1 MFHKPLVAFVFLMG
15 VIGILAVA
23 YREARPVNA
32 SGSLASSQTPTSTC
46 GTSTTP
52 CKYVPLPEPKQ
63 IKFDQAAVAKI
74 DLKGFPIVPTI
85 TSNVNAIYAEGLR
98 RGNNPRIFSKIGDC
112 ITASPDFLEPIYKND
127 YALDSYAS
135 LQKVID
141 YFGRVPAR
149 GNGAEFDSFGNP
161 GLAAI
166 SGFNAAG
173 VLDPTWSD
181 PQWCKA
187 DESPLSCEYR
197 VSKPAFALIMF
208 GTNDLKSIKPD
219 EYDFYLRRV
228 IVQTVNS
235 GVIPI
240 LSTFPTQPGLTDK
253 SVLYNQITAKIA
265 VDYDL
270 PLINL
275 WLALEPLPN
284 KGIDPQ
290 NPTHMTK
297 PQNGHSASFSEAD
310 LQSGYNVRNLVT
322 LQTLEAIL
330 KVVDLDGLK

>member
-1 MFHKPLVAFVFLMG
+1 MFHKPLGAFVFLMG

-23 YREARPVNA
+23 QSASRSVNA
-32 SGSLASSQTPTSTC
+32 AGLLASSQTPTPTC
-46 GTSTTP
+46 GPSTTP
-52 CKYVPLPEPKQ
+52 CKYIPLPEPKQ

-85 TSNVNAIYAEGLR
+85 TSNVSAIYAEALR
-98 RGNNPRIFSKIGDC
+98 RGNNPRVFSKIGDC
-112 ITASPDFLEPIYKND
+112 ITATPNFLESFYRKD
-127 YALDSYAS
+127 YALDRYVS

-141 YFGRVPAR
+141 YFSRVPAR
-149 GNGAEFDSFGNP
+149 GNAAEFDSFGNP

-173 VLDPTWSD
+173 VLDPIWSD
-181 PQWCKA
+181 PKWCKA

-235 GVIPI
+235 GVVPI
-240 LSTFPTQPGLTDK
+240 LSTFPTQPGLTEK
-253 SVLYNQITAKIA
+253 SVLYNQITAGIA

-284 KGIDPQ
+284 KGIDPE

-297 PQNGHSASFSEAD
+297 PQSGQSASLAEAD
-310 LQSGYNVRNLVT
+310 LQFGYNVRNLVT

-330 KVVDLDGLK
+330 KVVDPDGLK